1 MMPLFDLMTVIITVL
16 LMVVSM
22 QPPVVGLIQQGIQ
35 SVDLSQFEPVQALLK
50 SSGGGDVAASTAY
63 INILQQQEAI
73 AHPLALVFSLLFAL
87 YLNKFIQL
95 TLTQIHLLVYEFSPM
110 TVLWIVIENAWNLL
124 YCTTFPWAIGWLT
137 FRLFNSL
144 LTSYCI
150 ESTSSNSSNAEPANE
165 LLVLIQQWG
174 SPTIAFMAILVGLAT
189 CAITSQYKSKRTE
202 EIELLAI
209 PPTLHPNNYNGST
222 SNNYSD
228 RRGGGGG
235 GGMGRGDRTVGR

>member
-1 MMPLFDLMTVIITVL
+1 MMPLYDLITVIVTIL

-35 SVDLSQFEPVQALLK
+35 SIDLSQFEPVQALLK
-50 SSGGGDVAASTAY
+50 SGGDLATSTAT
-63 INILQQQEAI
+63 IDTLLQQDAVV
-73 AHPLALVFSLLFAL
+73 HPLALVFSLIFAL
-87 YLNKFIQL
+87 YLNKFVQMGLI
-95 TLTQIHLLVYEFSPM
+95 QIHLLVYEFSPM
-110 TVLWIVIENAWNLL
+110 TVLWIVIENAWNFL
-124 YCTTFPWAIGWLT
+124 YVTAFPWAIGWFT
-137 FRLFNSL
+137 FQLFNSL

-150 ESTSSNSSNAEPANE
+150 DSMSNANSSSGSSSTSD
-165 LLVLIQQWG
+165 LLTLIQQWG
-174 SPTIAFMAILVGLAT
+174 SPTIAFMAILVGLAS

-235 GGMGRGDRTVGR
+235 MGRGDRTVGR